1 MRFTQ
6 SVQQEKEVKP
16 DLKDKKILYW
26 LSENARMPYTK
37 IAKKVGLSK
46 DAVKYRIKNLEK
58 KGVIQG
64 YLSVI
69 DVEKLG
75 YNAYHIFMQ
84 FNCINKEIKNKL
96 IEIFKSYPFT
106 RVIIECSGKYDFEIG
121 IVAKNIEELDE
132 LMTKMIGDVSEYL
145 KEHQILIISKKYVG
159 RTFPKSFIALEDKFE
174 LQKYN
179 SELKIDEIDLE
190 ILNSLA
196 NDATIP
202 LYEMEKSTK
211 LSVDAINY
219 RIKKMIKENLIQ
231 SFVPIINYSVLGY
244 TTYIVLMDIH
254 NLSKEKEKSLEYFL
268 KGNENIL
275 WSVKTIGKYNLLV
288 YVCVKKSDEL
298 HQTLMKLREIFSS
311 DIKDYETLIAYEEYK
326 YTYFPEICKVQTEST

>member
-6 SVQQEKEVKP
+6 SVQQEKEVKL

-84 FNCINKEIKNKL
+84 FNRINKEIKNKL

-132 LMTKMIGDVSEYL
+132 LITKMIDDVSEYL

-159 RTFPKSFIALEDKFE
+159 RTFPKSFIVLKDEFE

-179 SELKIDEIDLE
+179 SEFKIDKIDLE
-190 ILNSLA
+190 ILNALA
-196 NDATIP
+196 KDATIP
-202 LYEMEKSTK
+202 LYEMEKPTK

-219 RIKKMIKENLIQ
+219 RIKKMIKEKLIL

-244 TTYIVLMDIH
+244 TTYVVLMDIH
-254 NLSKEKEKSLEYFL
+254 NLSKEKEKSLEHFL

-326 YTYFPEICKVQTEST
+326 YTYFPEICKVQT